1 MEQSTTILNSAS
13 PRSILLYLVQY
24 CCTLLHKTSH
34 WSSSSVVHVYNVYI
48 NLNVCYSYDLYI
60 EYFRQF
66 VFVYIHCSRKFS
78 IQSQYGSRTIHQR
91 RSDERLFAMRTQVSR
106 LCFFLSVHWP
116 MVQSFWIFFY
126 CLIMVLPMNEEG

>member
-78 IQSQYGSRTIHQR
+78 IQSQYGPRTIHQR

-106 LCFFLSVHWP
+106 VEFSVFSWACIGHWYR
-116 MVQSFWIFFY
+116 VFECSFI
-126 CLIMVLPMNEEG
+126 V